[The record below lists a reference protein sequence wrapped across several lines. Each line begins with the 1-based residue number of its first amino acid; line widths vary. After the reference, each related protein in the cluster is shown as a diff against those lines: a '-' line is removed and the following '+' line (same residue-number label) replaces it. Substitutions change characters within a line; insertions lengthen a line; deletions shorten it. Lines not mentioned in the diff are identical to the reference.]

1 MEKDLNSNGKFKKRD
16 KFLTS
21 VFPGI
26 IYLTIA
32 SIIEYATWL
41 GHQWSYKWKLISW
54 FSKPGTSLLAK
65 HNHPYDPMSRL
76 TLNYKLDLNI
86 YVWSRSTCRNHDSYY
101 FIVGVFYFYLLYLFI
116 YFCYFC
122 VGVFVFTC
130 TTPSYPARTI
140 LLKTSRFVNNNSN
153 KQVCNRTV

>member
-1 MEKDLNSNGKFKKRD
+1 MEKDLNSSGKFKKRD

-54 FSKPGTSLLAK
+54 FSKRGTSLLAK

-76 TLNYKLDLNI
+76 KLNYKLDLNI

-122 VGVFVFTC
+122 VGVFLFTC
-130 TTPSYPARTI
+130 TTPSYPTRTI
-140 LLKTSRFVNNNSN
+140 F
-153 KQVCNRTV
+153 

>member
-1 MEKDLNSNGKFKKRD
+1 MGNLKKKD

-26 IYLTIA
+26 IYLTNA
-32 SIIEYATWL
+32 SIITYATWL

-54 FSKPGTSLLAK
+54 FSKRGTSLLAK

-76 TLNYKLDLNI
+76 KLNYKLDLNI

-101 FIVGVFYFYLLYLFI
+101 FIVGVFFFLFTLFI
-116 YFCYFC
+116 YIFLLFLCRS
-122 VGVFVFTC
+122 VFIYMYH
-130 TTPSYPARTI
+130 S
-140 LLKTSRFVNNNSN
+140 LLSGSN
-153 KQVCNRTV
+153 HSFKNL